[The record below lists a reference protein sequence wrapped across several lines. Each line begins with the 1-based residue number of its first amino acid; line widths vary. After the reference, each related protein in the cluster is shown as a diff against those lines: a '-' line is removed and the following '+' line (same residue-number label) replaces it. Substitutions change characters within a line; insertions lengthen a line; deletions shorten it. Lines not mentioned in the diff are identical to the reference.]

1 MRAPYDRLH
10 PGHSRIAYRYPGVYF
25 VTIITHLRKP
35 LLGRRAGHTVSLS
48 RLGKIVARCWE
59 AIPVRFPHVRLDR
72 FVVMSDHVHGILIL
86 HTPVSSSLRSPGMGP
101 GLPESSTGLEPGS
114 LAAIVGSFKSTAA
127 REINRVRGTP
137 GARVWQRNFHEN
149 VLPDRESVR
158 RVRCYIR
165 MNPSRQE
172 SRVEGARAPR
182 SAGGGEIAS
191 GCQHRQAKNPPVHE
205 RPEIPHVSRD
215 QVGGSRGDRSRQD
228 RPILFPELNVLSKR

>member
-10 PGHSRIAYRYPGVYF
+10 PGHSRIAYQYPGVYF

-35 LLGRRAGHTVSLS
+35 LLGRRADLTVSLS

-59 AIPVRFPHVRLDR
+59 AIPVRFPHVRLDC
-72 FVVMSDHVHGILIL
+72 FVVMPDHVHGILIL
-86 HTPVSSSLRSPGMGP
+86 HTPVSNPLRSLGMGP
-101 GLPESSTGLEPGS
+101 GRPEGSAGLEPGS

-137 GARVWQRNFHEN
+137 GARVWQRNFHEH

-158 RVRCYIR
+158 RVRRYIR
-165 MNPSRQE
+165 MNRWPE
-172 SRVEGARAPR
+172 SRVEGAPAPR

-228 RPILFPELNVLSKR
+228 RPILFPEFNVLSKR